1 MKRNGPDNLAKFA
14 GHALVGV
21 GATYVTAKA
30 IKQLGPSIFV
40 GLIAIVAHMAFD
52 APVSRALSELGL

>member
-1 MKRNGPDNLAKFA
+1 MKRNGPDNIARYA

-21 GATYVTAKA
+21 GATYVTARVV
-30 IKQLGPSIFV
+30 KQLGPSIFV

-52 APVSRALSELGL
+52 APVSRTLSELGL